1 MCHQASVDCNVS
13 RRILMKKSKTSSEN
27 LVAILPDE
35 LFQRL
40 VSQLNDNLEE
50 IKHFAGEYPDE
61 DTQYVLDAGQKLLTQ
76 IKAKAVIT
84 PDPWEALAEA
94 EMVLSD
100 WETAKRKGYI
110 ANAKKLVFAVMDKYR
125 LRENTVDKKVR

>member
-1 MCHQASVDCNVS
+1 
-13 RRILMKKSKTSSEN
+13 
-27 LVAILPDE
+27 VAILPDE